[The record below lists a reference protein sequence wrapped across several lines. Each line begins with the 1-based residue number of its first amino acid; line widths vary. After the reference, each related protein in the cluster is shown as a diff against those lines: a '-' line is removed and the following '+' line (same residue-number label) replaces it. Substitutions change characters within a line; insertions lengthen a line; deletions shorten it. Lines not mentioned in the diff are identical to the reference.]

1 MSAFREDSEVGLINK
16 NAGIK
21 EVLVSKD
28 TKYVINRALEF
39 NKISNKFDITIG
51 PLSLLWSKKLKNNQI
66 PSKEE
71 VKNIKSLV
79 DSRDV
84 VIKED
89 FVSLKREDMMMDL
102 GAIAKGYATDISKDI
117 LKAFSVKN
125 VLLDFGG
132 NIYTIGKNKGK
143 HWSIG
148 IQNPFSDRGEILG
161 ILSSTDE
168 SIVTSGINERYTK
181 IGDKIYHHII
191 DKYTGYPVENEVA
204 SATIVSQSSI
214 DADAFATIILL
225 EGLKEGVKLIHYF
238 NLEGIIVTKDKEIF
252 VSRGLCERLNFICDY
267 QIFKI

>member
-1 MSAFREDSEVGLINK
+1 MQNFSGRIASEFIFRRVLSIDKRMSAFRDDSEVGLINK

-28 TKYVINRALEF
+28 TKFVINRALEF

-51 PLSLLWSKKLKNNQI
+51 PLSLFWKKKLKNNEV
-66 PSKEE
+66 PTKEE
-71 VKNIKSLV
+71 IENVKSLV

-89 FVSLKREDMMMDL
+89 FVFLKREDMMMDL

-125 VLLDFGG
+125 ALLDFGG

-143 HWSIG
+143 HWRIG

-161 ILSSTDE
+161 IVSSTDE
-168 SIVTSGINERYTK
+168 SIVT
-181 IGDKIYHHII
+181 
-191 DKYTGYPVENEVA
+191 
-204 SATIVSQSSI
+204 
-214 DADAFATIILL
+214 
-225 EGLKEGVKLIHYF
+225 
-238 NLEGIIVTKDKEIF
+238 
-252 VSRGLCERLNFICDY
+252 
-267 QIFKI
+267 